1 MLLLKKFSIKFLMS
15 NLLLIVILSFLA
27 IAFSVSTSNEKIKAT
42 SNSVEHTYRVM
53 ITIGETIQ
61 QVINIETGYRGF
73 LLTGK
78 KEFLGPYDSGKIKV
92 EQLLDKLIN
101 LTSDNQS
108 QIEIFSRVN
117 ELLEKWQRDVL
128 NDGLELR
135 AQGNINNIMDFV
147 SQEKGKIYVDE
158 IRSLL
163 LKASSKE
170 SSLLKLRDNE
180 QTESMSN
187 LIILTFSFSAT
198 SCIIT
203 LIFLYIINSSIQ
215 NNIKDILLNLELL
228 ANGELKQLSISSS
241 KNEFVALKYSFNT
254 TIQRLSKLVNNLALS
269 SNSTSSAA
277 EELSVVMNTSSINAQ
292 NELAQIDEIS
302 AAISELSSTSREVSQ
317 NAAQAEE
324 ETRKA
329 IENVI
334 SGNNALSQ
342 SISLTEEINSSVGN
356 TARMMGELKE
366 NVSNIGEVTTVIS
379 SISEQTNLLALNAAI
394 EAARAG
400 EYGRGF
406 AVVADEVRVL
416 ATKTQEST
424 EKIQGI
430 ILTLQAKS
438 EEANTNMSLN
448 VNSIQESVKLSELVK
463 SSFNDISESV
473 QSISDINA
481 LVATASTE
489 QHSVTEDIA
498 KNTTTTFD
506 LVNENVAAVNQ
517 TLQASKDLAEL
528 SEKQNE
534 ELSFFKLS

>member
-128 NDGLELR
+128 DDGLELR

-187 LIILTFSFSAT
+187 LIIRTFIFSAT

-463 SSFNDISESV
+463 SSFKDISESV